1 MDLSKLTWLE
11 LIELR
16 SQINEELKTIENRK
30 KIKAFSVVAFD
41 DKKVFLKYENAKKHL
56 LECLSDDDL
65 FDVFDILSFNSVFI
79 DEAYSKHCEDYG
91 NQ

>member
-16 SQINEELKTIENRK
+16 SQINEELKTVENRK

-41 DKKVFLKYENAKKHL
+41 DKKVFLKYENAKNIYWNACQMMICSMFL
-56 LECLSDDDL
+56 T
-65 FDVFDILSFNSVFI
+65 
-79 DEAYSKHCEDYG
+79 Y
-91 NQ
+91 